1 MSGRDAEDGLA
12 EEGRTGRTGE
22 EFPAP
27 RPAGGIVI
35 GTMTGG
41 AAAVGDRATAEDR
54 AGRAGPPSAGPPP
67 AGWPPTAVP
76 PVVPGGIGVGAMT
89 GGAVAAGAG
98 ARAVHGTE
106 GAAEVPPELLAAVR
120 ALREELAP
128 LPPSTAT
135 EEVAAALGEVEE
147 ELADGAGA
155 ADRERLGR
163 LRGRLEAAATAVG
176 GLASAVA
183 LAQAIGQFLA

>member
-1 MSGRDAEDGLA
+1 M
-12 EEGRTGRTGE
+12 GRTGE
-22 EFPAP
+22 ERPAP
-27 RPAGGIVI
+27 SPAGGIVI

-41 AAAVGDRATAEDR
+41 AAAVGDRATAEYR
-54 AGRAGPPSAGPPP
+54 AGRAGPPP
-67 AGWPPTAVP
+67 AGRPATAVP

-89 GGAVAAGAG
+89 GGAVAAGPG

-106 GAAEVPPELLAAVR
+106 GATEVPPELLAAVR

-128 LPPSTAT
+128 LAPSAPMD
-135 EEVAAALGEVEE
+135 EVAAALAEVEE